1 MNFFA
6 RGAEPRSGQSGFA
19 RPQMLIREKRR
30 KQTKKALR
38 PQKKGVSTK
47 TSKLFLEIRGF
58 EKSPEK
64 GAANAYT
71 GF

>member
-1 MNFFA
+1 
-6 RGAEPRSGQSGFA
+6 
-19 RPQMLIREKRR
+19 MLIREKRR